1 MAEVGLR
8 FRRTKSAPRTENG
21 EPGSMAAAWTGA
33 L

>member
-1 MAEVGLR
+1 MAEVGLL

-21 EPGSMAAAWTGA
+21 EPGLMAVWTGA